1 MRPRVLLV
9 IAMAIAIPIILAPVV
24 AAGATPNA
32 DKRARAHY
40 QAAQSFFTAGDFEH
54 AIVEFKAA
62 YELAPRPLL
71 LYNLGSAYRRLG
83 EETGAIEDKRLALD
97 SYRRYLAAEPKGK
110 AAGDAR
116 AYATE
121 LEAQIAALE
130 AARPPLPVAP
140 EPPPAPVAAPEPP
153 PTRVPAPTPA
163 DAPTEKKSGASF
175 RIAGIATAS
184 VGVALVGAGVYFAL
198 KARSAQD
205 DLTALQA
212 GGAWSQS
219 KYDDG
224 TSANRNM
231 YICLG
236 VGGAAI
242 AAGTIFYF
250 VLGRDEPRSIAV
262 VPGVGSLAV
271 SGRF

>member
-1 MRPRVLLV
+1 MRHPVLLV
-9 IAMAIAIPIILAPVV
+9 IAMAITLAPVV

-32 DKRARAHY
+32 EKKAHAHY
-40 QAAQSFFTAGDFEH
+40 QAAQGFFTAGDFEH
-54 AIVEFKAA
+54 AIIEFKAA

-83 EETGAIEDKRLALD
+83 AETGAIEDKRLALD
-97 SYRRYLAAEPKGK
+97 SYRRYLTAEPKGK

-121 LEAQIAALE
+121 LEAEIAALE
-130 AARPPLPVAP
+130 AARPPPPVVA
-140 EPPPAPVAAPEPP
+140 EPPPRPPVALAAPEPQ
-153 PTRVPAPTPA
+153 PTGVPAP
-163 DAPTEKKSGASF
+163 APVDLPTQPKSGASF

-184 VGVALVGAGVYFAL
+184 VGVALVGTGVYFAL

-205 DLTALQA
+205 DLTALQS

-271 SGRF
+271 SGQF